1 MKRTWCA
8 ALILLTLGV
17 EGCASNKIEPA
28 VYMHPNADLSVYER
42 VAVLPLENLTTE
54 RFASDRVRELL
65 VVELS
70 SKGLFE
76 VVESGEVN
84 RVMRTKNLLGAAEI
98 GPELIKQLGEELKVQ
113 ALLTGTVIE
122 FREQRTGTLNTPDIA
137 LSLKLLDVE
146 TGLVIWSVTDA
157 RTGLGVWTRLFGVGE
172 EDQTTAARKLIRDLL
187 LTLG

>member
-1 MKRTWCA
+1 MKLSLCA
-8 ALILLTLGV
+8 ALVLVPLAMAS
-17 EGCASNKIEPA
+17 CASTKIEPA

-42 VAVLPLENLTTE
+42 VAVLPFENLTTE
-54 RFASDRVRELL
+54 RFAADRVRELL

-84 RVMRTKNLLGAAEI
+84 RVLRTKSLVGASEV
-98 GPELIKQLGEELKVQ
+98 GPELIQQLGKELNVQ
-113 ALLTGTVIE
+113 ALLTGSVIE
-122 FREQRTGTLNTPDIA
+122 YREQRTGNLNTPDIA

-172 EDQTTAARKLIRDLL
+172 EDQTTEARKLIRDLL
-187 LTLG
+187 TTLG

>member
-1 MKRTWCA
+1 MRLFPSA
-8 ALILLTLGV
+8 ALLFLSLAAAS
-17 EGCASNKIEPA
+17 CASTKMEPA

-54 RFASDRVRELL
+54 RFAADRVRELL

-70 SKGLFE
+70 SKALFE

-84 RVMRTKNLLGAAEI
+84 RVLRMKNLAGANEV
-98 GPELIKQLGEELKVQ
+98 GPELIQQLGQELKVQ
-113 ALLTGTVIE
+113 ALLTGSVIE
-122 FREQRTGTLNTPDIA
+122 FREQRTGNLNTPDVA

-157 RTGLGVWTRLFGVGE
+157 HTGLGVWTRLFGVGE

-187 LTLG
+187 TTLG

>member
-1 MKRTWCA
+1 MKRSLTA
-8 ALILLTLGV
+8 ACLALTLLGAS
-17 EGCASNKIEPA
+17 CASQKIEPA
-28 VYMHPNADLSVYER
+28 VYTHPNADLSIYER

-54 RFASDRVRELL
+54 RFAADRVRELL

-70 SKGLFE
+70 AKALFE

-84 RVMRTKNLLGAAEI
+84 RVLRTKNLASAAEI
-98 GPELIKQLGEELKVQ
+98 GPAQIAEIGAELNAQ
-113 ALLTGTVIE
+113 ALLTGSVIE
-122 FREQRTGTLNTPDIA
+122 FREQRTGTLNAPDIA

-187 LTLG
+187 TTLG

>member
-1 MKRTWCA
+1 MKYRLSA
-8 ALILLTLGV
+8 ALLVLTLLV
-17 EGCASNKIEPA
+17 AGCASQKIEPS
-28 VYMHPNADLSVYER
+28 VYVHPNADFSLYER

-54 RFASDRVRELL
+54 RFAADRVRELL

-70 SKGLFE
+70 SKNLFE

-84 RVMRTKNLLGAAEI
+84 RVMRTKSLASASEI
-98 GPELIKQLGEELKVQ
+98 GPALIQQLGKELNAQ
-113 ALLTGTVIE
+113 ALLTGSVIE
-122 FREQRTGTLNTPDIA
+122 FREQRTGTLNTPDVA

-187 LTLG
+187 TTLG

>member
-1 MKRTWCA
+1 MKRIWST
-8 ALILLTLGV
+8 ALLLLTLGAA
-17 EGCASNKIEPA
+17 GCASNRIEPA

-42 VAVLPLENLTTE
+42 VAVLPLENLSTE
-54 RFASDRVRELL
+54 RFAADRVRELL

-70 SKGLFE
+70 AKGLFE

-84 RVMRTKNLLGAAEI
+84 RVMRMKNLAGAAEV
-98 GPELIKQLGEELKVQ
+98 GPELIQQLGAELKVQ
-113 ALLTGTVIE
+113 ALLTGSVIE
-122 FREQRTGTLNTPDIA
+122 FREQRAGTLNAPDIA

-187 LTLG
+187 STLG

>member
-1 MKRTWCA
+1 MKRIRCL
-8 ALILLTLGV
+8 ALGLLALGV
-17 EGCASNKIEPA
+17 SACATSRIEPS
-28 VYMHPNADLSVYER
+28 VYMHPNADLSLYTR

-54 RFASDRVRELL
+54 RFAADRVRELL

-70 SKGLFE
+70 SRSLFE

-84 RVMRTKNLLGAAEI
+84 RVLRAKNLLGAAEI
-98 GPELIKQLGEELKVQ
+98 GPEVIQQLGAELKVQ
-113 ALLTGTVIE
+113 ALLTGSVIE

-146 TGLVIWSVTDA
+146 SGLVIWSATDA
-157 RTGLGVWTRLFGVGE
+157 HTGLGVWTRLFGVGE

-187 LTLG
+187 FTLS